1 MSKGLTEQVIV
12 LYTVCTNTVS
22 RADACGDSPH
32 PPAGERLQA
41 GPRPWGPGAA
51 GASRTTWATTGGAP
65 GPRAAGAAG
74 ATGGPGQHAEV
85 RRPPPTQQRW
95 GRAIRRRGTP
105 RGAASPG
112 WQRGWCPLG
121 PPQEQPPLTRQRRP
135 RAHRDR
141 GRHPRREG
149 TAPARGPQAEPQ
161 PTSKRSPEVVGQ
173 MRAVR
178 ASWRVTGGKSRLH
191 GRADPAV

>member
-1 MSKGLTEQVIV
+1 MHAGTRRTRQQVRDYKQGRGPGV
-12 LYTVCTNTVS
+12 LEP
-22 RADACGDSPH
+22 RGPPARRGP
-32 PPAGERLQA
+32 PPAGLQGRA
-41 GPRPWGPGAA
+41 P
-51 GASRTTWATTGGAP
+51 P
-65 GPRAAGAAG
+65 GPPAPPGVQGSTPRC
-74 ATGGPGQHAEV
+74 GGL
-85 RRPPPTQQRW
+85 PPTQQRW
-95 GRAIRRRGTP
+95 GRAIRRRGAP